1 MEKSNKEDY
10 GSIKE
15 GLEQM
20 IRGLEI
26 ISRVITDAGS
36 GRSAKP
42 DIPKNKIAKE
52 TVEEAE
58 KESQVTETAEDVL
71 LGREDIREVLVK
83 KTKQGKGADVKEL
96 LGIFHAERLSD
107 VKEEHFRELFQMAM
121 KL

>member
-1 MEKSNKEDY
+1 MERSNKDY
-10 GSIKE
+10 GRIKE

-20 IRGLEI
+20 IRGLEL
-26 ISRVITDAGS
+26 ISRIITDEG
-36 GRSAKP
+36 SAKP
-42 DIPKNKIAKE
+42 DISKNKIAKE

-58 KESQVTETAEDVL
+58 KEAQVTEAADDVL